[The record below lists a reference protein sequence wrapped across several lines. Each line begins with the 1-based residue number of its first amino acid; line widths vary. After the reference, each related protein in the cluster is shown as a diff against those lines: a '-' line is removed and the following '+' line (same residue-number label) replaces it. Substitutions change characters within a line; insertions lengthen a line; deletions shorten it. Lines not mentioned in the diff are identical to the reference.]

1 MGKRSYQHALPGVAL
16 DELGGTL
23 IVIEGPDGSGRSSQI
38 WLLSRWLEERGFAV
52 EQMGLKR
59 SKLVANELEQAK
71 QGNVLSPRTMALF
84 YATDFYDQLENRI
97 APALRAGS
105 VVLAD
110 RYVYTPIA
118 RDTVRG
124 ADPEWLRSLYSKA
137 IVPDAVFYFQVSA
150 RALVD
155 RTLASRGGLDYWESG
170 MDLGLSRDWFGS
182 FVRYQRRMRT
192 EFHKLK
198 QQFRFEIVNAN
209 RAIPTVHEELKQRI
223 QRVLQRVYP
232 QHPPTGKATQP

>member
-97 APALRAGS
+97 VPALGS
-105 VVLAD
+105 T
-110 RYVYTPIA
+110 TPPRTFMSVDLPAPFSPI
-118 RDTVRG
+118 RPITSPR
-124 ADPEWLRSLYSKA
+124 PTERLTRS
-137 IVPDAVFYFQVSA
+137 SA
-150 RALVD
+150 
-155 RTLASRGGLDYWESG
+155 TTPG
-170 MDLGLSRDWFGS
+170 
-182 FVRYQRRMRT
+182 
-192 EFHKLK
+192 
-198 QQFRFEIVNAN
+198 
-209 RAIPTVHEELKQRI
+209 
-223 QRVLQRVYP
+223 
-232 QHPPTGKATQP
+232 